1 MTIDPSGTR
10 DRTGSS
16 LLGQMS
22 DCSGLKGVKQL
33 CRPQACQPSIG
44 DHFPPQCINIHLLV
58 PLWVI
63 LVWPGANMW
72 FLGRLNCFVG
82 AFSTP
87 PVCADGLVAKVSPT
101 TGNFRGS
108 TLVEGTFAALATNI
122 ITVEVGAEA
131 SGVPTTGAKNPTAA
145 TDCCGRWWCRPLQVL
160 RHIRGRWTN
169 ACGFDRELPPK
180 SHAGHYLPATPP
192 YEPTPGALP
201 PHPPF

>member
-82 AFSTP
+82 ASMSALRTCP
-87 PVCADGLVAKVSPT
+87 AWLGLADG
-101 TGNFRGS
+101 G
-108 TLVEGTFAALATNI
+108 
-122 ITVEVGAEA
+122 
-131 SGVPTTGAKNPTAA
+131 
-145 TDCCGRWWCRPLQVL
+145 VL
-160 RHIRGRWTN
+160 RVRHHLLEIRSYSMVYLLMCLAGNELRQQGQCDFLTEGDDLCSGIGCCRDSAIDAVILPRSEATEAHESAISQLQP
-169 ACGFDRELPPK
+169 ACV
-180 SHAGHYLPATPP
+180 
-192 YEPTPGALP
+192 
-201 PHPPF
+201 

>member
-1 MTIDPSGTR
+1 MRNFFSGDLGVALPTSWRHGLSSPLHFFGRWVRSAAPCHWGHLERSKTTLANPTNLVLFFESWIPSCIEATASSDPGIIHKAMTIDPSGTR

-72 FLGRLNCFVG
+72 LLGRLNCFVG
-82 AFSTP
+82 ASM
-87 PVCADGLVAKVSPT
+87 S
-101 TGNFRGS
+101 
-108 TLVEGTFAALATNI
+108 ALRT
-122 ITVEVGAEA
+122 
-131 SGVPTTGAKNPTAA
+131 
-145 TDCCGRWWCRPLQVL
+145 C
-160 RHIRGRWTN
+160 
-169 ACGFDRELPPK
+169 
-180 SHAGHYLPATPP
+180 PAW
-192 YEPTPGALP
+192 G
-201 PHPPF
+201 

>member
-16 LLGQMS
+16 MLGQMS

-82 AFSTP
+82 ASMSALHLP
-87 PVCADGLVAKVSPT
+87 CLGLADG
-101 TGNFRGS
+101 G
-108 TLVEGTFAALATNI
+108 
-122 ITVEVGAEA
+122 
-131 SGVPTTGAKNPTAA
+131 
-145 TDCCGRWWCRPLQVL
+145 VL
-160 RHIRGRWTN
+160 RVRHHLLEIRSYPMVYLLMCLAGN
-169 ACGFDRELPPK
+169 ELRQQ
-180 SHAGHYLPATPP
+180 GQCDFLT
-192 YEPTPGALP
+192 EGDGLWECCCC
-201 PHPPF
+201 